1 MQVQSE
7 SCRKGNVG
15 EMCMDS
21 LPHSEVKIG
30 IMDPLRDRSVGRC
43 PISRSMRQP
52 HAAWQSERTNKNT
65 TRWMS
70 VCIVQG
76 LKCDIEVREV
86 TSFNPCPNRENL
98 CEESDRFTLF
108 NPSTHSSLA

>member
-7 SCRKGNVG
+7 SSLGGNVA

-21 LPHSEVKIG
+21 LPHSEVKISNV
-30 IMDPLRDRSVGRC
+30 DPLRDRSVGRC
-43 PISRSMRQP
+43 PISRSMRRP

-65 TRWMS
+65 GWMS

-76 LKCDIEVREV
+76 LKCDIEIRGAGVKSL
-86 TSFNPCPNRENL
+86 TSIPGQL
-98 CEESDRFTLF
+98 GKSG
-108 NPSTHSSLA
+108 

>member
-43 PISRSMRQP
+43 PISMSMRQP

-86 TSFNPCPNRENL
+86 TSFNPCTNRENL
-98 CEESDRFTLF
+98 CEESNRFTLF